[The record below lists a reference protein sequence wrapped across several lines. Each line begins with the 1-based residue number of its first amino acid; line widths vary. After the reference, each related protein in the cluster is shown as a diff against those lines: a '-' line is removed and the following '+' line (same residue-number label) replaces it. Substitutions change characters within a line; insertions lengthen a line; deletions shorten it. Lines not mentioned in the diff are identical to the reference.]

1 MPAWSLAF
9 SLGGSIDFSLESIGH
24 SFDHYYKYHYSPMPM
39 ESSPTNPEVGTEARE
54 VDMEVQQENEREVQM
69 MEGTQ
74 NGMTRTSGALGR
86 QVEKRGTSGGPAS
99 KVKDSRD
106 IPTGKECNV
115 CGAGDHHTWA
125 CTRIRSQPDL
135 NAYLICRLQLVWN
148 SWKLRR
154 RLSNDQRDPKCTHL
168 RLSPCQPC
176 SISLIC
182 NGRIEP

>member
-115 CGAGDHHTWA
+115 CGAG
-125 CTRIRSQPDL
+125 CSSCETRGNFVADCPMTSVIQNVPISVFPPASPARSASSATGGS
-135 NAYLICRLQLVWN
+135 N
-148 SWKLRR
+148 RR
-154 RLSNDQRDPKCTHL
+154 NRGHSSNPR
-168 RLSPCQPC
+168 R
-176 SISLIC
+176 
-182 NGRIEP
+182 

>member
-1 MPAWSLAF
+1 MVAINIFDISSRETSPWIPMPAWSLAF

-135 NAYLICRLQLVWN
+135 NAYLICRLQLV
-148 SWKLRR
+148 
-154 RLSNDQRDPKCTHL
+154 
-168 RLSPCQPC
+168 
-176 SISLIC
+176 
-182 NGRIEP
+182 